1 MSAQP
6 TSEMTRKER
15 KMKKLMFTVAVL
27 GAIIVLLAITMPVSA
42 AGLTTAPG
50 QNKLQCFDGTTDGG
64 FGGTCTLNSSGAKG
78 SAILNLSSSNPS
90 GDYAGVYTLNSN
102 MYGALLTS
110 LTQLSYHYA
119 GTIAPQ
125 PGNLSYNIPIDT
137 NNDGVTDFFAFVD
150 AFYCPGVNGVVDIIN
165 DPACGIYEG
174 GVTFR
179 ANWAAFLAANPGAKV
194 ATDNF
199 VFIIAERTPPE
210 PSAIWTV
217 NNVKFGKAGK

>member
-1 MSAQP
+1 MKFKFIPTLSAC
-6 TSEMTRKER
+6 
-15 KMKKLMFTVAVL
+15 
-27 GAIIVLLAITMPVSA
+27 GAIAVMLTLVMPVSA
-42 AGLTTAPG
+42 GAPTTAPG

-64 FGGTCTLNSSGAKG
+64 FGGTCTLTANGAKG
-78 SAILNLSSSNPS
+78 PAMLANSDLVAT
-90 GDYAGVYTLNSN
+90 GDYAGVYTLDSN
-102 MYGALLTS
+102 LYGALLTNI
-110 LTQLSYHYA
+110 TQLSYHYT

-137 NNDGVTDFFAFVD
+137 NGNGTTDFYAFVD
-150 AFYCPGVNGVVDIIN
+150 AFYCPGVNGVVDIIK
-165 DPACGIYEG
+165 DSACGIFEG

-199 VFIIAERTPPE
+199 VFVIAERTPSE
-210 PSAIWTV
+210 PSAIWIV

>member
-1 MSAQP
+1 
-6 TSEMTRKER
+6 
-15 KMKKLMFTVAVL
+15 MKKLVYTVAVL
-27 GAIIVLLAITMPVSA
+27 GAIIVVLAMAMPVSA
-42 AGLTTAPG
+42 AAPTTAPG

-78 SAILNLSSSNPS
+78 SATLDLSSSDPA
-90 GDYAGVYTLNSN
+90 GDYAGVFTADSN
-102 MYGALLTS
+102 LYGALLTDV
-110 LTQLSYHYA
+110 TQVSYHYT

-137 NNDGVTDFFAFVD
+137 DGDGSTEFYAFVD
-150 AFYCPGVNGVVDIIN
+150 AFYCPGVNGVVDIVN
-165 DPACGIYEG
+165 DSVCVIYEG
-174 GVTFR
+174 GVTPR
-179 ANWAAFLAANPGAKV
+179 ANWADLLAANPGAKV

-199 VFIIAERTPPE
+199 VFVIAERTPSE

>member
-1 MSAQP
+1 
-6 TSEMTRKER
+6 
-15 KMKKLMFTVAVL
+15 MKKLIYTVVVL
-27 GAIIVLLAITMPVSA
+27 GAITIVLAMAMPVSA

-50 QNKLQCFDGTTDGG
+50 LNKLQCFDGVTDGG

-78 SAILNLSSSNPS
+78 SATLNLSSDNEA

-110 LTQLSYHYA
+110 LTQLSYHYT
-119 GTIAPQ
+119 GTIDPL

-137 NNDGVTDFFAFVD
+137 NNDGATDFYAFVD
-150 AFYCPGVNGVVDIIN
+150 AFYCPGVDGVVDIIK
-165 DPACGIYEG
+165 DPACGIWEG

-179 ANWAAFLAANPGAKV
+179 ENWAAFLAANPGAKV
-194 ATDNF
+194 ATDNYVF
-199 VFIIAERTPPE
+199 VIAERTPTE
-210 PSAIWTV
+210 PSAIWIV